1 MFEVFISFVTS
12 LMMSLYGF
20 YIIKKITKSKEK
32 LFKIKN
38 IALLILLTIVVILLQ
53 TKNYNGMSSIA
64 VFALNIIIYKMIF
77 SIRLEQSLIVC
88 GMLMFLM
95 FIGDASGSVIIKNF
109 IDINKLRNIWYLYFC
124 STGYVCLI
132 GIILVNFK
140 IFLKQFQKFYLII
153 SSKKSFSNSIFL
165 ILLIIGLSSLTQK
178 STNEPNINIEYFVN
192 LIIIIIFLILT
203 YLFIK
208 SKNNYNDLTT
218 EYDSLFSYV
227 QNFEEWIEKE
237 QLNRHEYKNQLAV
250 LRCLTTE
257 KKVKDKIDE
266 ILEDN
271 INIEGEVVHQL
282 KSLPKGG
289 IKGLMYYKAAIAQKN
304 KINLTVNVS
313 LETKSILAKL
323 SEKDIRILCK
333 LIGIYF
339 DNAIE
344 AAKETR
350 KKVVLIEIYE
360 LSDRVNIV
368 FSNTFKKHD
377 NFKDRNQKGVSSKG
391 EGHGNGLYFAKKLI
405 EANSWLEE
413 KQEVIDKYY
422 IQQIS
427 IKKKIKSKKN

>member
-1 MFEVFISFVTS
+1 M
-12 LMMSLYGF
+12 
-20 YIIKKITKSKEK
+20 
-32 LFKIKN
+32 
-38 IALLILLTIVVILLQ
+38 
-53 TKNYNGMSSIA
+53 
-64 VFALNIIIYKMIF
+64 
-77 SIRLEQSLIVC
+77 LENLH
-88 GMLMFLM
+88 
-95 FIGDASGSVIIKNF
+95 
-109 IDINKLRNIWYLYFC
+109 
-124 STGYVCLI
+124 
-132 GIILVNFK
+132 
-140 IFLKQFQKFYLII
+140 FYLII
-153 SSKKSFSNSIFL
+153 FLHFYISTNSSINSCSSSVRLSFALNEPLVLYCLIQLLKADGVEIDRLTTLSNPIAL
-165 ILLIIGLSSLTQK
+165 TIVLPTELQEVAEGYTRTYYVVRVHDGKAELLETTLSEDGKSLTFETDK
-178 STNEPNINIEYFVN
+178 FSTYA
-192 LIIIIIFLILT
+192 LT
-203 YLFIK
+203 YVDSLA
-208 SKNNYNDLTT
+208 SEETPTT
-218 EYDSLFSYV
+218 PETPEVPQTFDSLFTYV

-237 QLNRHEYKNQLAV
+237 QLNRHEYKNQLAI

-266 ILEDN
+266 ILEDS

-282 KSLPKGG
+282 KALPKGG
-289 IKGLMYYKAAIAQKN
+289 VKGLMYYKATIAQKN

-313 LETKSILAKL
+313 LETKSILTRL

-350 KKVVLIEIYE
+350 KKIVLIEIYE
-360 LSDRVNIV
+360 LSDRVNMV

-405 EANSWLEE
+405 EANSWLEQ

-427 IKKKIKSKKN
+427 IKKKNTDSIAEISAQNTGNCCNRCNFPCLLRCCQNGFS